1 MLSLV
6 KSFKGGNVMATPDK
20 RSFRTR
26 AERAARLSFAFLF
39 FATLFPHKLTDAQ
52 STPQAQSSSPVT
64 TSPAPASP
72 TTQPPNQSTGQ
83 TNNQP
88 NTNKD
93 KNAPEM
99 ASSDV
104 PATFKVNVKL
114 VVVRVVARDSQGHA
128 IGNLQ
133 QQDFQV
139 FDNGKPQTISQ
150 FSVEKSGTRV
160 TIEPAASVPASSSP
174 PANDSEN
181 APPNAP
187 VANSNPPIAPQ
198 RYTAFLFDD
207 VHLKFAD
214 LAFVRQAAERHL
226 ASLQPSDR
234 AAIFST
240 SGQTALD
247 FTDDRAKMNDSLL
260 ALRPHPISGTVGL
273 NPCPDVSYYL
283 ADLIL
288 NKNDAVALQTATLD
302 ALYCQFGND
311 AEQMTAA
318 QQLAQNTARQSI
330 EEGEQE
336 SRLALN
342 VLKDLV
348 RRIALMPGQ
357 RSIVLVSPGFETPQL
372 EHEYVDVIDK
382 ALRAEVIV
390 NTIDARGLYVT
401 GAASDASKGASS
413 NATGARIRT
422 GFSTSAPVPG
432 GGVMVQEQKAFY
444 DNASAS
450 ADADV
455 LAVLADGTGGTFFHN
470 SNDLYAG
477 FTRVAS
483 PPEFSYVLAFAPQNL
498 KPDGSFHTLKVKL
511 TNPLKLNLQ
520 ARRGYYAPKHL
531 DDPAEEAKQEIED
544 AVFSQDESHGLPVEL
559 RTQFFKSSDTDAR
572 LSVFARVDVKH
583 IRFRKVD
590 GRNKNDLTVVSALF
604 DRNGNYLKG
613 EEKILQMNWKD
624 ETLESQ
630 LASGVTVKT
639 SFDVKPGKYRVR
651 LIVRDAEGQSITAAN
666 SAVEIP

>member
-1 MLSLV
+1 MNLV
-6 KSFKGGNVMATPDK
+6 TPDQ
-20 RSFRTR
+20 RIFQT
-26 AERAARLSFAFLF
+26 RAARAVRIGFAFIF
-39 FATLFPHKLTDAQ
+39 FTNIFPLKLTDAQ
-52 STPQAQSSSPVT
+52 SAPQAQSSST
-64 TSPAPASP
+64 
-72 TTQPPNQSTGQ
+72 TTQVPGQ
-83 TNNQP
+83 ANNQP
-88 NTNKD
+88 TNTNKD

-104 PATFKVNVKL
+104 PTTFKVNVKL

-133 QQDFQV
+133 QKDFQV
-139 FDNGKPQTISQ
+139 FDNGKPQTITQ
-150 FSVEKSGTRV
+150 FSIEKAGTRV
-160 TIEPAASVPASSSP
+160 TVEPTGTP
-174 PANDSEN
+174 PANPPSSSDSEN
-181 APPNAP
+181 LAPTPP
-187 VANSNPPIAPQ
+187 TETANPAIAPQ
-198 RYTAFLFDD
+198 RYAAYLFDD

-226 ASLQPSDR
+226 ASLHSSDR
-234 AAIFST
+234 AAILST

-247 FTDDRAKMNDSLL
+247 FTDDHAKLHDTLL
-260 ALRPHPISGTVGL
+260 TLRPHPIAGGEGL

-283 ADLIL
+283 ADLIV
-288 NKNDAVALQTATLD
+288 NKNDSQALQTASFD
-302 ALYCQFGND
+302 ALHCAFGD
-311 AEQMTAA
+311 DPEQMTAA
-318 QQLAQNTARQSI
+318 EQMAQNAARRSL

-342 VLKDLV
+342 VLKNLV
-348 RRIALMPGQ
+348 HRIALMPGQ
-357 RSIVLVSPGFETPQL
+357 RSIVLVSPGFQTPQL

-390 NTIDARGLYVT
+390 NAIDARGVYIT
-401 GAASDASKGASS
+401 GDASDPSKAGSS

-422 GFSTSAPVPG
+422 GFATSAPMPG
-432 GGVMVQEQKAFY
+432 GGVMVQQQKAFY
-444 DNASAS
+444 DNASAF

-470 SNDLYAG
+470 NNDLYEG

-483 PPEFSYVLAFAPQNL
+483 PPEFSYVLAFAPQDL

-511 TNPLKLNLQ
+511 TKPLKLNLQ

-531 DDPAEEAKQEIED
+531 DDPAEEAKQEIEE

-604 DRNGNYLKG
+604 DRNGNYIKG

-666 SAVEIP
+666 GAVEIP